1 MNPLDFKTQQI
12 TNAIIEVLELAYNQ
26 GRTITWR
33 TIFELLQL
41 PDIAWKDQND
51 LDEKIIIE
59 SESDLVIIKAMISS
73 NFATKH

>member
-1 MNPLDFKTQQI
+1 MEPLDFKTQQI
-12 TNAIIEVLELAYNQ
+12 TNAIVEVLELAYSQ

-33 TIFELLQL
+33 TIFEFLQL

>member
-1 MNPLDFKTQQI
+1 MEPLDFKTQQI
-12 TNAIIEVLELAYNQ
+12 TNAIVEVLELAYSQ

-33 TIFELLQL
+33 TIFEFLQL

-59 SESDLVIIKAMISS
+59 SESDLVIMKAMISS

>member
-1 MNPLDFKTQQI
+1 MDPLDFKTQQI
-12 TNAIIEVLELAYNQ
+12 TNAIVEVLELAYSQ

-33 TIFELLQL
+33 TIFEFLQL

-59 SESDLVIIKAMISS
+59 SESDLVIMKAMISS

>member
-1 MNPLDFKTQQI
+1 MQPLDFKTQQI
-12 TNAIIEVLELAYNQ
+12 CESIVSVIELAYSQ

-33 TIFELLQL
+33 TIFEFLQL
-41 PDIAWKDQND
+41 PDIAWKEQND

-59 SESDLVIIKAMISS
+59 SESDLVILKAMISS

>member
-12 TNAIIEVLELAYNQ
+12 TNAIVEVIELAYSQ

-33 TIFELLQL
+33 TIFEFLQL
-41 PDIAWKDQND
+41 PDIAWKEQND
-51 LDEKIIIE
+51 LDEQIIIE
-59 SESDLVIIKAMISS
+59 SESDLVILKAMISS

>member
-12 TNAIIEVLELAYNQ
+12 TNAIVEVLELAYNQ

>member
-12 TNAIIEVLELAYNQ
+12 TNAIIDVIELAYSQ

-33 TIFELLQL
+33 TIFEFLQI
-41 PDIAWKDQND
+41 PHIAWQDDHD

-59 SESDLVIIKAMISS
+59 SESDLVLMKAMISS
-73 NFATKH
+73 MFATKH

>member
-1 MNPLDFKTQQI
+1 MDPLDFKTQQI
-12 TNAIIEVLELAYNQ
+12 TNAIIEVLELAYSQ

-33 TIFELLQL
+33 TIFEFLQL

>member
-12 TNAIIEVLELAYNQ
+12 TNAIVEVIELAYSQ

-33 TIFELLQL
+33 TIFEFLQL
-41 PDIAWKDQND
+41 PDIAWKEQND

-59 SESDLVIIKAMISS
+59 SESDLVILKAMISS

>member
-1 MNPLDFKTQQI
+1 MTPLDFKTQQI
-12 TNAIIEVLELAYNQ
+12 TNAIVEVLELAYNQ
-26 GRTITWR
+26 GQTITWR
-33 TIFELLQL
+33 TIFEFLQL

-59 SESDLVIIKAMISS
+59 SESDLVLIKAMISS

>member
-1 MNPLDFKTQQI
+1 MNPLDLKTQQI
-12 TNAIIEVLELAYNQ
+12 TNAIFEVIELAYSQ

-33 TIFELLQL
+33 TIFEFLQL
-41 PDIAWKDQND
+41 PDIAWKEQND

-59 SESDLVIIKAMISS
+59 SESDLVILKAMLSS

>member
-1 MNPLDFKTQQI
+1 MDPLDFKTQQI
-12 TNAIIEVLELAYNQ
+12 TNAIIDVIELAYSQ

-33 TIFELLQL
+33 TIFEFLQL

>member
-12 TNAIIEVLELAYNQ
+12 TNAIVDVIELAYSQ

-33 TIFELLQL
+33 TIFEFLQL
-41 PDIAWKDQND
+41 PDIAWKEQND

-59 SESDLVIIKAMISS
+59 SESDLVILKAMISS

>member
-1 MNPLDFKTQQI
+1 MEPLDFKTQQI
-12 TNAIIEVLELAYNQ
+12 TNAIVNVLELAFSQ

-33 TIFELLQL
+33 TIFEFLQL

-59 SESDLVIIKAMISS
+59 SESDLVIMKAMISS
-73 NFATKH
+73 MFATKH